1 MGALMEN
8 RTPCNLG
15 PDCHSWIHS
24 CHTAGDSE
32 GEAMAFHV
40 LNLCQ
45 RHASPSGL
53 HTLEGWTNSH
63 SLKSTDRLSSAEMFW
78 HQPPY
83 LAWCWN
89 ICKAASSHWP
99 ESYMV
104 ARWLEHQRRRA
115 ALLGRGGRV
124 QHDCIRTEYS
134 PPYSE
139 QVKGFFFSYW
149 SKGNSVKTKS
159 SSPGLLLQLH
169 ETPPPL
175 VSPSIGLL

>member
-1 MGALMEN
+1 MSHCRRLWRRRYGI
-8 RTPCNLG
+8 P
-15 PDCHSWIHS
+15 HSQPLSKTWFTI
-24 CHTAGDSE
+24 
-32 GEAMAFHV
+32 
-40 LNLCQ
+40 
-45 RHASPSGL
+45 
-53 HTLEGWTNSH
+53 WTTHFRRMNKFP
-63 SLKSTDRLSSAEMFW
+63 LLKIKSTVRIPSVEVFW

-99 ESYMV
+99 ESYMM

-124 QHDCIRTEYS
+124 QHNCIRTEYS

-149 SKGNSVKTKS
+149 PKGNSVKTKS
-159 SSPGLLLQLH
+159 SSPRLLLQLH

-175 VSPSIGLL
+175 VPPSTGLLQLFPERFFSHPKACLHAESFT